1 MHKKFKL
8 TNDCSHEYQIK
19 VNQIFHQLNT
29 YATYYVVR
37 NKKIIPQFSIVY
49 KICARKCLEFKA
61 SKLIVKWADVFQA
74 VLLEVAR

>member
-49 KICARKCLEFKA
+49 KI
-61 SKLIVKWADVFQA
+61 
-74 VLLEVAR
+74 